1 MLKMIDY
8 RRIIV
13 RPLFTEK
20 MSVLE
25 ETQRK
30 YAFEV
35 TPEANKIDIK
45 KAIEEKFDVEVAK
58 VATMNRKGKAKQMT
72 VRSGGRTI
80 RTQGKRS
87 DWKRAIVTLKEGFS
101 IDLLRGETAS

>member
-1 MLKMIDY
+1 MADFKD
-8 RRIIV
+8 IIL

-30 YAFEV
+30 YAFQV
-35 TPEANKIDIK
+35 TPNANKIMIK
-45 KAIEEKFDVEVAK
+45 SAIESLFDVKVEK
-58 VATMNRKGKAKQMT
+58 VATMNRKGKEKQMT

-87 DWKRAIVTLKEGFS
+87 DWKKAVVTLKEGFS
-101 IDLLRGETAS
+101 IDLLKGEGTV

>member
-1 MLKMIDY
+1 MADFKHT
-8 RRIIV
+8 II

-20 MSVLE
+20 MSILE

-35 TPEANKIDIK
+35 ASNANKIMIK
-45 KAIEEKFDVEVAK
+45 SAIEELFDVKVEK
-58 VATMNRKGKAKQMT
+58 VATMNRKGKIKQMT

-87 DWKRAIVTLKEGFS
+87 DWKRAIVTLKEGFT
-101 IDLLRGETAS
+101 IDLLKGEGTV